1 MRLQGLDGGTE
12 ACPGSVGECPPEES
26 HCHTDAHIRTQE
38 ESSMWKIREIEKP
51 VEDTC
56 QEAKRKMLPNS
67 SYQMCSDG
75 FDEESQR
82 GYWRPKSEI
91 PGTQEDDFLRQNPG
105 TRNYMIMA
113 LISKTDEVRV
123 LIRSYTPRVKQIV
136 VCEMLP
142 MGRKYLPDKIIYPQI
157 PQT

>member
-91 PGTQEDDFLRQNPG
+91 PGTQEDDFLRQNPAG
-105 TRNYMIMA
+105 VAHVNHCSVSLVHFSLKA
-113 LISKTDEVRV
+113 SG
-123 LIRSYTPRVKQIV
+123 V
-136 VCEMLP
+136 VSLHCVSAERHSFP
-142 MGRKYLPDKIIYPQI
+142 FP
-157 PQT
+157 

>member
-1 MRLQGLDGGTE
+1 MEGLRHVLGLLGNVLLKKVT
-12 ACPGSVGECPPEES
+12 V
-26 HCHTDAHIRTQE
+26 TQ
-38 ESSMWKIREIEKP
+38 MLILGPRKNQVCGKIREIEKP

-91 PGTQEDDFLRQNPG
+91 PGTQEDDFLRQNPAG
-105 TRNYMIMA
+105 VAHVNHCSVSLVHFSLKA
-113 LISKTDEVRV
+113 SG
-123 LIRSYTPRVKQIV
+123 V
-136 VCEMLP
+136 VSLHCVSAERHSFP
-142 MGRKYLPDKIIYPQI
+142 FP
-157 PQT
+157 